1 MDMKTVAAKVL
12 QVVGAL
18 TLGAVAVF
26 GALCAWVALTEPD
39 DFDDEF
45 FDDDDFAGHGVEK
58 DDKKDGGGEAS
69 GDNEVGDTDGNV
81 KNSV

>member
-39 DFDDEF
+39 DFDDGF
-45 FDDDDFAGHGVEK
+45 FDEDDFAGCEIKK
-58 DDKKDGGGEAS
+58 DDKKDGEGEAS
-69 GDNEVGDTDGNV
+69 GNNAVGDTDGNV